1 MTVEEI
7 RLEATRRGITRLC
20 HFTPLRNLVHIATS
34 SDGLLATAQL
44 DVVERREFNAQDRDR
59 LDGYPNHI
67 SCSIQYPNAYY
78 VQTKRRDARGEERL
92 FPRWVCLFVAPH
104 HLWRPDTLLCPH
116 NAAGRRGANVA
127 GGVQTF
133 VAMFAG
139 EVLAPHATWI
149 RRQHPECYPTDAQA
163 EVLIHRQV
171 PLLDIIGVAVEDSEQ
186 AADTYAVLRQLDA
199 PIGEMTFIVAPD
211 FYAPAQLAA
220 QLARGRLP
228 VESAW
233 HPPKGVRSLADP
245 RDHG

>member
-1 MTVEEI
+1 MTVDKIEQEVK
-7 RLEATRRGITRLC
+7 RRGITRLC

-34 SDGLLATAQL
+34 GDGLLATAQL
-44 DVVERREFNAQDRDR
+44 NVAERKEFNAQDRDR
-59 LDGYPNHI
+59 LDGYPHHI

-78 VQTKRRDARGEERL
+78 VQNKRRDARGEERL
-92 FPRWVCLFVAPH
+92 FPRWVCLFIAPH

-127 GGVQTF
+127 GGAETF
-133 VAMFAG
+133 AAMFAH
-139 EVLAPHATWI
+139 EVIAPHATWI
-149 RRQHPECYPTDAQA
+149 RRQHPACCPTDAQA

-171 PLLDIIGVAVEDSEQ
+171 PLRDLIGVAVEDSDQ
-186 AADTYAVLRQLDA
+186 AADTYAVLRQLEA
-199 PIGEMTFIVAPD
+199 PISETAFVVAAD

-233 HPPKGVRSLADP
+233 HPPKRVRPVADP